1 MSRNK
6 RERTR
11 PTGTSELAGLAAQPE
26 PVLVGDQVHAANTAT
41 SAASESDSSELPNSE
56 TSGVPDSESA
66 EVSNSG
72 TSEVPKFQALERKDT
87 RLRPDQVEEL
97 RRLAKRLSQART
109 DRSERITE
117 NTLIRV
123 ALDMLFARSEALR
136 GNNEDELRQS
146 GTAGVRKSR
155 GYSQS

>member
-11 PTGTSELAGLAAQPE
+11 PTGTSELAGLTAQPE
-26 PVLVGDQVHAANTAT
+26 PVLVGDQVHAANAPT
-41 SAASESDSSELPNSE
+41 SEVSESDSSELPKSE
-56 TSGVPDSESA
+56 TSGVPESKSS
-66 EVSNSG
+66 EVSDSDM
-72 TSEVPKFQALERKDT
+72 SDVPKFQALERKDT

-136 GNNEDELRQS
+136 GNNEAELRQS
-146 GTAGVRKSR
+146 GTSGVRQSR
-155 GYSQS
+155 SS